1 MGDLNDVTF
10 WQSERLENRSLL
22 WLVPLPSRSKVM
34 KESIKSILSLSLSF
48 THTQMLTTCFC
59 KVLVG
64 KFETKHSSHFS
75 PSHILLI
82 LIRSSSFVDKWT
94 ACLFQLLFFSKN
106 STRMLRC
113 WNGQLLRS
121 KDWKIGEWG
130 KDEFWN
136 AWIWTLKIFG
146 RWLIVNKNGI
156 KRILSSSFFLLSWI
170 NDFQVFQSSS
180 FFLPSSLWNPPPLH
194 LTQSPF
200 CFLSSLLSTAF
211 SFYSSL
217 LTLSLCSFS
226 FYSSLLTLSLCS
238 FPHDWNQLFF
248 LEVNPIYSLITFVGR
263 KRRAV

>member
-1 MGDLNDVTF
+1 MTWLFDRVKGSNIAPCYTWYLCLVG
-10 WQSERLENRSLL
+10 QRLWKRVSRAFSL
-22 WLVPLPSRSKVM
+22 
-34 KESIKSILSLSLSF
+34 

-64 KFETKHSSHFS
+64 KFETKHSSLFS
-75 PSHILLI
+75 SSHILLI
-82 LIRSSSFVDKWT
+82 LIRSSSLSSFVDKWT
-94 ACLFQLLFFSKN
+94 ACLFQLLLFSKN
-106 STRMLRC
+106 STRMLSC

-121 KDWKIGEWG
+121 KDWKIGKRG

-136 AWIWTLKIFG
+136 TWIWTSKISG

-180 FFLPSSLWNPPPLH
+180 SFFPSSSSYSLWNPPPLH
-194 LTQSPF
+194 LTPSPF
-200 CFLSSLLSTAF
+200 CLLCSLLSTTF

-226 FYSSLLTLSLCS
+226 
-238 FPHDWNQLFF
+238 HDWNQLCF